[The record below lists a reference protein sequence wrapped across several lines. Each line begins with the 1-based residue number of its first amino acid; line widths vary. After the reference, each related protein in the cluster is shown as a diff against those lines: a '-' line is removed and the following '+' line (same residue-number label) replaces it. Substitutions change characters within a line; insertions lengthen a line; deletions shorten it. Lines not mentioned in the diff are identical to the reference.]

1 MRSWGDDQL
10 RQELVKAVATLA
22 GIPAADVN
30 WFVCVVVFSAT
41 TMAQRFTIA
50 VCGSCWAVPMSASSE
65 PLSTHMD
72 SLVLFQM
79 HQELSSKYGLY
90 MSDDDMYAD
99 NSSINYIIANRLV
112 RVPVAAFMCSCL
124 SCR

>member
-50 VCGSCWAVPMSASSE
+50 VLWI
-65 PLSTHMD
+65 
-72 SLVLFQM
+72 VLGCPDVGQ
-79 HQELSSKYGLY
+79 L
-90 MSDDDMYAD
+90 
-99 NSSINYIIANRLV
+99 
-112 RVPVAAFMCSCL
+112 
-124 SCR
+124 